1 MDSLNSQTKCNT
13 LGVVMG
19 KRYHVTIEERLKWPV
34 YEPRDKVSAKSQQV
48 WIAAID
54 SC

>member
-1 MDSLNSQTKCNT
+1 M
-13 LGVVMG
+13 
-19 KRYHVTIEERLKWPV
+19 KWPV

-48 WIAAID
+48 WIARPWILIGQGEIGLTWDRKLVYKDFASID